1 MQSHKMC
8 SLNILFCSI
17 QLIVITSMLL
27 ATMLLQ
33 HVDAA
38 PEFVSHKACN
48 DAAPGTIVA
57 NPGNCSQYIICN
69 GLRSALGECAAN
81 TYFNPNV
88 LSCDKT
94 SVACSGN
101 NSSTAVTAT
110 TAESTATTV
119 TAAEVSA
126 ASIFLFTTRRPL
138 NTYTRPLGNNRP
150 GSTSYIQS
158 PSLASVLAPAPTYGR
173 PVCTSWYDQQFPH
186 PNNCEYYFHCVGGF
200 LSVRRCYF
208 GFGWDLDRQ
217 QCVPMQ
223 QAKCFRP
230 MLVR

>member
-1 MQSHKMC
+1 MKSHKMC
-8 SLNILFCSI
+8 SQNIHFCSI
-17 QLIVITSMLL
+17 QLTVITCTLL

-33 HVDAA
+33 HAAAA
-38 PEFVSHKACN
+38 PDFVSHKACN

-69 GLRSALGECAAN
+69 GLRSTLGECAAN

-101 NSSTAVTAT
+101 YSSTVVTAT
-110 TAESTATTV
+110 TTTV
-119 TAAEVSA
+119 GATAYTSTTVNATG
-126 ASIFLFTTRRPL
+126 ASPASTFLFTTRRPL
-138 NTYTRPLGNNRP
+138 NTYTRPLSNNRP
-150 GSTSYIQS
+150 GS
-158 PSLASVLAPAPTYGR
+158 PSLTTASAPTYGR

-230 MLVR
+230 RLVR